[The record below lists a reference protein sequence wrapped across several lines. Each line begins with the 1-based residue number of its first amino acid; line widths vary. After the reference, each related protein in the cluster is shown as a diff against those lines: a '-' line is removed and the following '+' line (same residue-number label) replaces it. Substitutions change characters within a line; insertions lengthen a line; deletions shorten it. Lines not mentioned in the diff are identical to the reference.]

1 MVVFTGLFLT
11 LVWSDSDCWFL
22 LDVSDVTVD
31 AKDSVSS
38 ALDSSSVRNS
48 DSKGG
53 ESKELYKKRLLKN

>member
-1 MVVFTGLFLT
+1 MVLTGLFLT

-31 AKDSVSS
+31 AKDSASS
-38 ALDSSSVRNS
+38 ALASFSVWNS

-53 ESKELYKKRLLKN
+53 EGKELYKKRILKN